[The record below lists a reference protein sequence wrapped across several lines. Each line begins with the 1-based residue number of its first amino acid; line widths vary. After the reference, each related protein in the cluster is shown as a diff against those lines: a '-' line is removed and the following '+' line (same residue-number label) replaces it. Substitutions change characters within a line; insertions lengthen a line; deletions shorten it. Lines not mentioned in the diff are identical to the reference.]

1 MTLVIDSVINERV
14 HGRVTWYSAGDLP
27 GSPSHFRPV
36 TGETMGDS
44 AVHMHTALIDEGAP
58 TFHFMGNIH
67 GDTIQ
72 LRLFVIGVDTLS
84 GPDRGWRMVR
94 K

>member
-1 MTLVIDSVINERV
+1 MTLAIDSVISERI

-27 GSPSHFRPV
+27 GSPGRFRPV

-58 TFHFMGNIH
+58 TFHFMGNVH

-72 LRLFVIGVDTLS
+72 LRLFAIGVDTLS
-84 GPDRGWRMVR
+84 GPDREWRMVR